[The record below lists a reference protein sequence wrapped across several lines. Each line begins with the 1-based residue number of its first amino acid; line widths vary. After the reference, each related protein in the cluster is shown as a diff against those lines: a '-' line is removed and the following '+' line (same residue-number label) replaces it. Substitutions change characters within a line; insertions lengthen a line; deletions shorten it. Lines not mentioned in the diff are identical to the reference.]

1 MNKTFSNIFKRQ
13 HKNTKKNTD
22 GHCLIDQASEIDQAY
37 AIITRHMNAPRLN
50 IETEVSPDVLNRLMK
65 KVEETWSRLGQEDA
79 HWSVITNEKFRK
91 DSLSDHLDDFFASGE
106 GDISRVEAALNRV
119 GASLSE
125 MNSIMDYGC
134 GVGRLSIPLAK
145 RCQHVLGVDISLA
158 HLHEANANI
167 ERASLKNIDLSLA
180 VSIGKLRELPEF
192 DLVLSLIVLQHN
204 SSGLNKARWFSGARI
219 CSFHE
224 AFGRH
229 SGANT
234 ALITARMRAQKR
246 LRWARTFRIL
256 WPQAHRTAKM
266 ASPKMP
272 LSGDLARRPSAF
284 IWPISGSMALRRLSS
299 FASTGVLPR
308 RVPLISTRVVST
320 S

>member
-204 SSGLNKARWFSGARI
+204 SPPVMLEILKILCSRVRGGGYLYIQTQTYKSGYIYGA
-219 CSFHE
+219 E
-224 AFGRH
+224 A
-229 SGANT
+229 
-234 ALITARMRAQKR
+234 
-246 LRWARTFRIL
+246 
-256 WPQAHRTAKM
+256 
-266 ASPKMP
+266 
-272 LSGDLARRPSAF
+272 DLANS
-284 IWPISGSMALRRLSS
+284 SKEMAMH
-299 FASTGVLPR
+299 VLPQDIFLQTIQDAGLSILEVTEDGSAGSLEFRSQVVLAKR
-308 RVPLISTRVVST
+308 R
-320 S
+320 